1 MFQHI
6 QIYWTSNELM
16 FSEELE
22 MLFKEMADRPRRTDM
37 VNAAK
42 NVSLDMDAWINAV
55 KIAIKHHVNWKLRWF
70 LLEST
75 TVCNKKKRPDSK
87 R

>member
-1 MFQHI
+1 
-6 QIYWTSNELM
+6 
-16 FSEELE
+16 